1 MKKLK
6 DLLYRVRLEAVHGS
20 TEVSIRSIHYDSRKV
35 SLDDMFVAIRGTQ
48 SDGHSFIS
56 NAVNSGARVVIC
68 EELPKEIINGIT
80 YVKVIETQEALALI
94 ATNYYD
100 NPSKQLKLVGIT
112 GTNGKTTVASLLF
125 QLFTKA
131 GKRCGLLSTVVVKI
145 ADTSYPATHTTPDP
159 LAIQSYLSEM
169 LEQGVTHVFMEVSS
183 HGIHQKR
190 IVGLQFTGA
199 VFTNLSH
206 DHLDYHE
213 TFSAYRDVKKSFFD
227 QLSSNAFALSNIDDK
242 NGQIMLQN
250 CRAKK
255 HSYALKTFADF
266 KGQIIENQLQ
276 GLLLKIQEREVWVR
290 LIGDFNAYN
299 LLAIYG
305 SAVLLGMDEMEALKG
320 ISDLESV
327 AGRFQYFI
335 SPSKI
340 TVIVDYAHT
349 PDALSN
355 VLKTIEGIRTRNE
368 KVFTVVGCGGNRDA
382 AKRPIMADIASKM
395 SDWAILTSDN
405 PRFEKA
411 EDIIEQMFSGVEVQN
426 KRKVKTITNRKEA
439 IEIACEMATEND
451 IILIAGKGHET
462 YQEIEGVK
470 FPFDDF
476 GIVKETLLKLNK

>member
-6 DLLYRVRLEAVHGS
+6 DLLYRVRLEAVYGS
-20 TEVSIRSIHYDSRKV
+20 TEVSINQVHYDSRKV

-48 SDGHSFIS
+48 SDGHNFIQK
-56 NAVNSGARVVIC
+56 AENSGAIVIVC
-68 EELPKEIINGIT
+68 EELPEKVVNGIT
-80 YVKVIETQEALALI
+80 YVKVAETQEALALI
-94 ATNYYD
+94 AANYYEH
-100 NPSKQLKLVGIT
+100 PSSKVKLVGVT
-112 GTNGKTTVASLLF
+112 GTNGKTTVATLLF

-131 GKRCGLLSTVVVKI
+131 GYRCGLLSTVVVKI
-145 ADTSYPATHTTPDP
+145 ADMSYPATHTTPDP

-169 LEQGVTHVFMEVSS
+169 LAQGVSHVFMEVSS

-227 QLSSNAFALSNIDDK
+227 QLPSNAFALSNSDDK
-242 NGQIMLQN
+242 NGQVMLQN
-250 CRAKK
+250 CGAKK
-255 HSYALKTFADF
+255 YSYALKTFADF

-305 SAVLLGMDEMEALKG
+305 SAILLGMDEMEALKG

-349 PDALSN
+349 PDALVN

-368 KVFTVVGCGGNRDA
+368 KVITVVGCGGNRDA
-382 AKRPIMADIASKM
+382 AKRPVMADIASQM
-395 SDWAILTSDN
+395 SDWTILTSDN

-411 EDIIEQMFSGVEVQN
+411 EDIIEQMLTGVEMHN

-439 IEIACEMATEND
+439 IEAACEMATESD

-462 YQEIEGVK
+462 YQEIEGIK
-470 FPFDDF
+470 YPFDDF
-476 GIVKETLLKLNK
+476 AIVKETLLKLNK